1 LALLQHHG
9 SGKITRSLLEESG
22 HLLAQ
27 RLSLLYE
34 FNSPEFSEKS
44 LFATVVRNLI
54 DADFLHADGE
64 GYLHFDD
71 RISAPAAHAELLLA
85 ADVRHSIE
93 RMARVE
99 PPSAPSINVIASPS
113 EPAEDML
120 PPVTPQ

>member
-1 LALLQHHG
+1 M
-9 SGKITRSLLEESG
+9 
-22 HLLAQ
+22 
-27 RLSLLYE
+27 
-34 FNSPEFSEKS
+34 
-44 LFATVVRNLI
+44 RNLI
-54 DADFLHADGE
+54 DADFLHADDE

-99 PPSAPSINVIASPS
+99 PPSIEVATIDALAAPQNEA
-113 EPAEDML
+113 PAETPS